1 MKGKLQRIDGNS
13 KLVKICIDAL
23 NLIRLITRN
32 SFNELVVTQDGEKY
46 LENPAVLKI
55 SKNYG
60 IWSAPNI

>member
-32 SFNELVVTQDGEKY
+32 SFNELVVTQDGELDLFDHY
-46 LENPAVLKI
+46 WEQAGPAKFDKVRI
-55 SKNYG
+55 
-60 IWSAPNI
+60 I